1 MEDDSY
7 FEDEEF
13 SPIRSLLGLLT
24 FSTILP
30 INVFT
35 SIEYMTKLTWA
46 WPFIHIFIGILA
58 AICGYISLEI
68 LHLNS
73 FFAAVIVYA
82 FLMIITG
89 YNHLDGVM
97 DMADG
102 VMVHGEPERKIRV
115 MKDSSVGSGGVAT
128 LFLVAS
134 LTIAGIYNILD
145 YNFIIGIIICEML
158 AKTSLLTTALLSK
171 PLTPGIGSYFIN
183 ETTPSKYFISTAIIT
198 TFAFLLGGLVGI
210 FGALGAIIS
219 GTIIA
224 VIAKRNFVLANG
236 DVLGMSNEV
245 GRLFS
250 LLFMAVALYF
260 LSESVPIRPI
270 GLTLSDTFFY
280 IVGSQI

>member
-35 SIEYMTKLTWA
+35 SIEYMTKLTWC
-46 WPFIHIFIGILA
+46 WPFIHLFIGILA
-58 AICGYISLEI
+58 AICGYVSLEF

-73 FFAAVIVYA
+73 FFTAAIVYA
-82 FLMIITG
+82 FLMVITG

-102 VMVHGEPERKIRV
+102 VMVHGEPERKIRI
-115 MKDSSVGSGGVAT
+115 MKDSSVGAGGVAT

-145 YNFIIGIIICEML
+145 YHFIFGIIICEMT
-158 AKTSLLTTALLSK
+158 AKTSLITTALLSK
-171 PLTPGIGSYFIN
+171 PLTPGIGSYFIK
-183 ETTPSKYFISTAIIT
+183 ETNLSNYIASTVIVGVI
-198 TFAFLLGGLVGI
+198 AFLLGDLVGVI
-210 FGALGAIIS
+210 GVLGAIVSGIIIS
-219 GTIIA
+219 LIA
-224 VIAKRNFVLANG
+224 RRNFVLANG

-250 LLFMAVALYF
+250 LLFMSVALYF
-260 LSESVPIRPI
+260 L
-270 GLTLSDTFFY
+270 
-280 IVGSQI
+280 

>member
-13 SPIRSLLGLLT
+13 SPTRSLLGLLT

-46 WPFIHIFIGILA
+46 WPFLHIFIGILA
-58 AICGYISLEI
+58 AVCGYVSLEF

-73 FFAAVIVYA
+73 FFIAAIVYA

-102 VMVHGEPERKIRV
+102 VMVHGEPERKIMV
-115 MKDSSVGSGGVAT
+115 MKDSSVGAGGMAT

-145 YNFIIGIIICEML
+145 YHFIVGIIICEMT
-158 AKTSLLTTALLSK
+158 AKTSLVTTALLSK

-183 ETTPSKYFISTAIIT
+183 EMKIPNYFASTVVVGII
-198 TFAFLLGGLVGI
+198 AYLLGGFVGI
-210 FGALGAIIS
+210 CGVLGAIVS
-219 GTIIA
+219 GIIIA
-224 VIAKRNFVLANG
+224 HIAKRNFVLANG

-245 GRLFS
+245 GRLLS

-260 LSESVPIRPI
+260 I
-270 GLTLSDTFFY
+270 
-280 IVGSQI
+280 

>member
-13 SPIRSLLGLLT
+13 SPIKSLLGLLT

-115 MKDSSVGSGGVAT
+115 MKDSNVGSGGVAT

-260 LSESVPIRPI
+260 L
-270 GLTLSDTFFY
+270 
-280 IVGSQI
+280 

>member
-260 LSESVPIRPI
+260 L
-270 GLTLSDTFFY
+270 
-280 IVGSQI
+280 

>member
-35 SIEYMTKLTWA
+35 SIEYMTKLTWC
-46 WPFIHIFIGILA
+46 WPFIHLFIGILA
-58 AICGYISLEI
+58 AICGYVSLEF

-73 FFAAVIVYA
+73 FFTAAIVYA
-82 FLMIITG
+82 FLMVITG

-102 VMVHGEPERKIRV
+102 VMVHGEPERKIRI
-115 MKDSSVGSGGVAT
+115 MKDSSVGAGGVAT

-134 LTIAGIYNILD
+134 LTIAGIYNSRD
-145 YNFIIGIIICEML
+145 YHFIFGIIICEMT
-158 AKTSLLTTALLSK
+158 AKTSLITTALLSK
-171 PLTPGIGSYFIN
+171 PLTPGIGSYFIK
-183 ETTPSKYFISTAIIT
+183 ETNLSNYIASTVIVGVI
-198 TFAFLLGGLVGI
+198 AFLLGDLVGVI
-210 FGALGAIIS
+210 GVLGAIVSGIIIS
-219 GTIIA
+219 LIA
-224 VIAKRNFVLANG
+224 RRNFVLANG

-250 LLFMAVALYF
+250 LLFMSVALYF
-260 LSESVPIRPI
+260 L
-270 GLTLSDTFFY
+270 
-280 IVGSQI
+280 

>member
-13 SPIRSLLGLLT
+13 SPVRSLLGLLT

-35 SIEYMTKLTWA
+35 SIEYMTKLTWC
-46 WPFIHIFIGILA
+46 WPFLHLFIGILA
-58 AICGYISLEI
+58 AICGYVSLEF

-73 FFAAVIVYA
+73 FFTAVIVYA

-115 MKDSSVGSGGVAT
+115 MKDSSVGAGGVAT

-145 YNFIIGIIICEML
+145 YRFVLGIIICEMT
-158 AKTSLLTTALLSK
+158 AKTSLITTALLSK

-183 ETTPSKYFISTAIIT
+183 ETNPANYFASTFIVACI
-198 TFAFLLGGLVGI
+198 AYLLCGLVGLCGVI
-210 FGALGAIIS
+210 GAMIS
-219 GTIIA
+219 GLIIA
-224 VIAKRNFVLANG
+224 TIAKRNFVLANG

-260 LSESVPIRPI
+260 I
-270 GLTLSDTFFY
+270 
-280 IVGSQI
+280 

>member
-13 SPIRSLLGLLT
+13 SPTRSLLGLLT

-46 WPFIHIFIGILA
+46 WPFLHIFIGILA
-58 AICGYISLEI
+58 AVCGYVSLEF

-73 FFAAVIVYA
+73 FFTAAIVYA

-102 VMVHGEPERKIRV
+102 VMVHGEPERKIMV
-115 MKDSSVGSGGVAT
+115 MKDSSVGAGGMAT

-145 YNFIIGIIICEML
+145 YHFIVGIIICEMT
-158 AKTSLLTTALLSK
+158 AKTSLVTTALLSK

-183 ETTPSKYFISTAIIT
+183 EMKIPNYFASTVVVGII
-198 TFAFLLGGLVGI
+198 AYLLGGFVGI
-210 FGALGAIIS
+210 CGVLGAIVS
-219 GTIIA
+219 GIIIA
-224 VIAKRNFVLANG
+224 HIAKRNFVLANG

-245 GRLFS
+245 GRLLS

-260 LSESVPIRPI
+260 I
-270 GLTLSDTFFY
+270 
-280 IVGSQI
+280 

>member
-1 MEDDSY
+1 MENDDY

-13 SPIRSLLGLLT
+13 SPVRSLLGLLT

-30 INVFT
+30 INVYT
-35 SIEYMTKLTWA
+35 SIEYMTKLTWC
-46 WPFIHIFIGILA
+46 WPFLHIFIGILA
-58 AICGYISLEI
+58 AICGYVSIEF

-73 FFAAVIVYA
+73 FFTAAIVYA

-102 VMVHGEPERKIRV
+102 VMVHGEPEKKIMV
-115 MKDSSVGSGGVAT
+115 MKDSSVGAGGVAT

-134 LTIAGIYNILD
+134 LTIAGLYNILD
-145 YNFIIGIIICEML
+145 YHFILGIMICEMS

-171 PLTPGIGSYFIN
+171 PLTPGIGSYFMN
-183 ETTPSKYFISTAIIT
+183 ETNLGNYLLSTAIVLIIGDL
-198 TFAFLLGGLVGI
+198 FAGYVGLFGVVG
-210 FGALGAIIS
+210 AMIS
-219 GTIIA
+219 GLIIA
-224 VIAKRNFVLANG
+224 LVARRNFVLANG

-250 LLFMAVALYF
+250 LLFMAVALFYF
-260 LSESVPIRPI
+260 
-270 GLTLSDTFFY
+270 
-280 IVGSQI
+280 

>member
-13 SPIRSLLGLLT
+13 SPVRSLLGLLT

-35 SIEYMTKLTWA
+35 SIEYMTKLTWC
-46 WPFIHIFIGILA
+46 WPFLHLFIGILA
-58 AICGYISLEI
+58 AICGYVSLEF

-73 FFAAVIVYA
+73 FFTAAIVYA

-115 MKDSSVGSGGVAT
+115 MKDSSVGAGGVAT

-145 YNFIIGIIICEML
+145 YRFILGIIICEMT
-158 AKTSLLTTALLSK
+158 AKTSLITTALLSK

-183 ETTPSKYFISTAIIT
+183 ETNPANYFASTFIVACI
-198 TFAFLLGGLVGI
+198 AYLLCGLVGLCGVI
-210 FGALGAIIS
+210 GAMIS
-219 GTIIA
+219 GLIIA
-224 VIAKRNFVLANG
+224 TIAKRNFVLANG

-245 GRLFS
+245 GRLIS
-250 LLFMAVALYF
+250 LLFMCVALYF
-260 LSESVPIRPI
+260 I
-270 GLTLSDTFFY
+270 
-280 IVGSQI
+280 

>member
-1 MEDDSY
+1 MEEDNY

-13 SPIRSLLGLLT
+13 SPVKSILGLLT

-35 SIEYMTKLTWA
+35 SIEYMTKLTWF
-46 WPFIHIFIGILA
+46 WPFLHLFVGVLA
-58 AICGYISLEI
+58 AICGYVSMEI

-73 FFAAVIVYA
+73 FFTAAIVYA

-102 VMVHGEPERKIRV
+102 VMVHGEPEKKIMV
-115 MKDSSVGSGGVAT
+115 MKDSSVGAGGVAT
-128 LFLVAS
+128 LFIVAS
-134 LTIAGIYNILD
+134 LTVAGLYNILD
-145 YNFIIGIIICEML
+145 YHFILGIIICEMC
-158 AKTSLLTTALLSK
+158 AKTSLLTTALFSN
-171 PLTPGIGSYFIN
+171 PLVPGIGSYFIK
-183 ETTPSKYFISTAIIT
+183 ETNPANYFASTVIVAIIAYLIGG
-198 TFAFLLGGLVGI
+198 FAGI
-210 FGALGAIIS
+210 AGVIGAIVS
-219 GTIIA
+219 GAIIA

-250 LLFMAVALYF
+250 LLFMASAL
-260 LSESVPIRPI
+260 
-270 GLTLSDTFFY
+270 FF
-280 IVGSQI
+280 I

>member
-1 MEDDSY
+1 MENDDY
-7 FEDEEF
+7 FQDEEF

-30 INVFT
+30 IKVYT
-35 SIEYMTKLTWA
+35 SIEYMTKLTWC
-46 WPFIHIFIGILA
+46 WPFLHIFIGILA
-58 AICGYISLEI
+58 AICGYVSIEF

-73 FFAAVIVYA
+73 FFTATIVYA

-102 VMVHGEPERKIRV
+102 VMVHGEPEKKIMV
-115 MKDSSVGSGGVAT
+115 MKDSSVGAGGVAT

-134 LTIAGIYNILD
+134 LTIGGLYNILD
-145 YNFIIGIIICEML
+145 YNFIFGIIICEMA

-171 PLTPGIGSYFIN
+171 PLTPGIGSYFMN
-183 ETTPSKYFISTAIIT
+183 ETNIVNYFISTIIVGIIAGLLGNVVGMMGVVGAVVSGIIIAII
-198 TFAFLLGGLVGI
+198 AR
-210 FGALGAIIS
+210 
-219 GTIIA
+219 
-224 VIAKRNFVLANG
+224 RNFVLANG

-250 LLFMAVALYF
+250 LLFMAVSL
-260 LSESVPIRPI
+260 
-270 GLTLSDTFFY
+270 FY
-280 IVGSQI
+280 L

>member
-1 MEDDSY
+1 MIMEEDNY

-35 SIEYMTKLTWA
+35 SIECMTKLTWA
-46 WPFIHIFIGILA
+46 WPFLHIFVGIMA
-58 AICGYISLEI
+58 AICGYVSLEI

-73 FFAAVIVYA
+73 FFTATIVYA

-102 VMVHGEPERKIRV
+102 VMVHGDPERKIGV
-115 MKDSSVGSGGVAT
+115 MKDSSVGAGGMAT
-128 LFLVAS
+128 LFIVAS
-134 LTIAGIYNILD
+134 MTVAGLYNILD
-145 YNFIIGIIICEML
+145 YNFIFGIIICEMT
-158 AKTSLLTTALLSK
+158 AKTSLLTTALLSR

-183 ETTPSKYFISTAIIT
+183 ETNPANYFASTVII
-198 TFAFLLGGLVGI
+198 AMIAYLLGGWVGI
-210 FGALGAIIS
+210 CGVLGAMVS
-219 GTIIA
+219 GIIIA
-224 VIAKRNFVLANG
+224 TIARRNFVLANG

-250 LLFMAVALYF
+250 LLFMAVAL
-260 LSESVPIRPI
+260 
-270 GLTLSDTFFY
+270 FF
-280 IVGSQI
+280 I

>member
-13 SPIRSLLGLLT
+13 SPTRSLLGLLT

-46 WPFIHIFIGILA
+46 WPFLHIFIGILA
-58 AICGYISLEI
+58 AVCGYVSLEF

-73 FFAAVIVYA
+73 FFTAAIIYA

-102 VMVHGEPERKIRV
+102 VMVHGEPERKIMV
-115 MKDSSVGSGGVAT
+115 MKDSSVGAGGMAT

-145 YNFIIGIIICEML
+145 YHFIAGIIICEMT
-158 AKTSLLTTALLSK
+158 AKTSLVTTALLSK

-183 ETTPSKYFISTAIIT
+183 EMKIPNYFASTVV
-198 TFAFLLGGLVGI
+198 VGI
-210 FGALGAIIS
+210 IAYLIGGFVGICGVLGAMVS
-219 GTIIA
+219 GIIIA
-224 VIAKRNFVLANG
+224 TIAKRNFVLANG

-245 GRLFS
+245 GRLIS
-250 LLFMAVALYF
+250 LLFMCVALYF
-260 LSESVPIRPI
+260 I
-270 GLTLSDTFFY
+270 
-280 IVGSQI
+280 

>member
-30 INVFT
+30 VNVFT
-35 SIEYMTKLTWA
+35 SIEYMTKLTWC
-46 WPFIHIFIGILA
+46 WPFLHIFVGILA
-58 AICGYISLEI
+58 AICGYVSLEF

-73 FFAAVIVYA
+73 FFTATVVYA

-102 VMVHGEPERKIRV
+102 VMVHGEPEKKIRV

-134 LTIAGIYNILD
+134 LTIAGLYNILD
-145 YNFIIGIIICEML
+145 YNFIIGIIICEMA
-158 AKTSLLTTALLSK
+158 AKTSLVTTALLSK
-171 PLTPGIGSYFIN
+171 PLTPGIGSYFMN
-183 ETTPSKYFISTAIIT
+183 ETNIANYFLSTVLVGLVAY
-198 TFAFLLGGLVGI
+198 LLGGLVGI
-210 FGALGAIIS
+210 VGVIGAMVS
-219 GTIIA
+219 GIVIA
-224 VIAKRNFVLANG
+224 TIAKRNFVLANG

-245 GRLFS
+245 GRLLS
-250 LLFMAVALYF
+250 LLFMVVALYF
-260 LSESVPIRPI
+260 I
-270 GLTLSDTFFY
+270 
-280 IVGSQI
+280 

>member
-13 SPIRSLLGLLT
+13 SPVRSLLGLLT

-35 SIEYMTKLTWA
+35 SIEYMTKLTWC
-46 WPFIHIFIGILA
+46 WPFLHLFIGILA
-58 AICGYISLEI
+58 AICGYVSLEF

-73 FFAAVIVYA
+73 FFTAAIVYA

-115 MKDSSVGSGGVAT
+115 MKDSSVGAGGVAT

-145 YNFIIGIIICEML
+145 YRFILGIIICEMT
-158 AKTSLLTTALLSK
+158 AKTSLITTALLSK

-183 ETTPSKYFISTAIIT
+183 ETNPANYFASTFIVACI
-198 TFAFLLGGLVGI
+198 AYLLCGLVGLCGVI
-210 FGALGAIIS
+210 GAMIS
-219 GTIIA
+219 GLIIA
-224 VIAKRNFVLANG
+224 TIAKRNFVLANG
-236 DVLGMSNEV
+236 DVLGMSTEV

-260 LSESVPIRPI
+260 I
-270 GLTLSDTFFY
+270 
-280 IVGSQI
+280 

>member
-1 MEDDSY
+1 MENDDY
-7 FEDEEF
+7 FQDEEF

-30 INVFT
+30 IRVYT
-35 SIEYMTKLTWA
+35 SIEYMTKLTWC
-46 WPFIHIFIGILA
+46 WPFLHIFVGILA
-58 AICGYISLEI
+58 AACGYVSIEF

-73 FFAAVIVYA
+73 FFTAAIVYA
-82 FLMIITG
+82 FLMLITG

-102 VMVHGEPERKIRV
+102 VMVHGEPEKKIRV
-115 MKDSSVGSGGVAT
+115 MKDSSVGAGGVAT

-134 LTIAGIYNILD
+134 LTIGGLYNILD
-145 YNFIIGIIICEML
+145 YNFIFGIIICEMA

-183 ETTPSKYFISTAIIT
+183 EANITNYFISTILIGII
-198 TFAFLLGGLVGI
+198 AGLLGGTVGMMGVV
-210 FGALGAIIS
+210 GAMVS
-219 GTIIA
+219 GI
-224 VIAKRNFVLANG
+224 VIAIVARRNFVLANG

-250 LLFMAVALYF
+250 LLFMAVAL
-260 LSESVPIRPI
+260 
-270 GLTLSDTFFY
+270 FY
-280 IVGSQI
+280 L

>member
-13 SPIRSLLGLLT
+13 SPIKSILGLLT

-35 SIEYMTKLTWA
+35 SIEYMTKLTWF
-46 WPFIHIFIGILA
+46 WPFLHLFIGILA
-58 AICGYISLEI
+58 AACGYVSLEI
-68 LHLNS
+68 LHLNP
-73 FFAAVIVYA
+73 FFAATIVYA

-115 MKDSSVGSGGVAT
+115 MKDSSVGAGGMAT

-134 LTIAGIYNILD
+134 LTVGGICNILD
-145 YNFIIGIIICEML
+145 YHFIMGIVICEMT
-158 AKTSLLTTALLSK
+158 AKTSLLTTALLSE
-171 PLTPGIGSYFIN
+171 PLTPGIGSYFIK
-183 ETTPSKYFISTAIIT
+183 ETNPANYFASTFIVAMI
-198 TFAFLLGGLVGI
+198 AYLLGGVVGVL
-210 FGALGAIIS
+210 GVLGAMVS
-219 GTIIA
+219 GIIIA
-224 VIAKRNFVLANG
+224 AIAKRNFVLANG

-250 LLFMAVALYF
+250 LLFMAIALFF
-260 LSESVPIRPI
+260 L
-270 GLTLSDTFFY
+270 
-280 IVGSQI
+280 

>member
-82 FLMIITG
+82 FLMIITV

-260 LSESVPIRPI
+260 L
-270 GLTLSDTFFY
+270 
-280 IVGSQI
+280 